1 MMERMKLLAFVVA
14 LGVAAVSAGAQEKK
28 GEKAAAAAAGPYE
41 LPAFDAVKDKCKLSA
56 EQAPKVEAAYK
67 EGATKEEETK
77 KRAKENQTDR
87 KDLEKF
93 LAMGKIDLINKV
105 KDILDD
111 GQKKTYD
118 GLVAASVPDKKK
130 KK

>member
-1 MMERMKLLAFVVA
+1 MMGRMKILAFVVA

-28 GEKAAAAAAGPYE
+28 AAGAAGPYE

-56 EQAPKVEAAYK
+56 EQAPKIEAAYK

-77 KRAKENQTDR
+77 KRAKDNQTDR

-93 LAMGKIDLINKV
+93 LAMGKIELINKV

-118 GLVAASVPDKKK
+118 GLVAAATPDKKK